1 MDYDAYGVKIA
12 MNEVLLIQAQN
23 TKIPPSFFIQFAPY
37 NNTQT
42 SLQCSINYPDILENY
57 IYSVAVGKN
66 PNRNQTQFFFAGESI
81 NSSKGAFIGIAKYDP
96 TNVVSNASNFCAMS
110 FSYSLEYLISYEHQ
124 EHYIIGVEPQGRFA
138 YGFSNKFVFVF
149 DSENRSTLEPW
160 HGNLTWPNRSF
171 MPHAVDISN
180 NFGIIVGFIQ
190 NDPQERVKY
199 SPIIYLL
206 NFLLSNHLPI
216 VVHRYIPIA
225 TNGTWQDLLSNADAD
240 IFSSKYDM
248 SISINRYGDVLVAV
262 RPLNNIISHPVQ
274 AQSAKNPPSFFIQ
287 FAPYNNTQ
295 TSLQC
300 SINYPDI
307 LENYI
312 YSVAVGKNPNQ
323 NQTQFF
329 FASESINSSKVAFIG
344 VAKYDP
350 TNVISNA
357 SSCCAMSFSYSLEY
371 LISYEHQEYYI
382 IGVEP
387 QGRFAYGFSNKFI
400 FVFDSE
406 NRSTLE
412 PWHGNLTWPNR
423 SFIPHAVNISNNF
436 GIIVGFIQNDLQ
448 ERVKYSPIIYLLNF
462 LLSNHHPTV
471 VHQYIPIATNGTWQ
485 DLLRNADADIYSSKY
500 DMSVSIN
507 RYGDVLV
514 GMQHINR
521 VFLLSVNISNPIQL
535 TYDQAGI
542 NDCMLCSTGTKNSG
556 KATIQ
561 CTPCASGAFCP
572 LGSVSEISQSAL
584 NTIEQVIAY
593 PKSSDT
599 TIFDEILIQ
608 NMFHIGS
615 GRCLLVS
622 PLFWTLIVVGLA
634 LLVVIIMEMLT
645 FFIRH
650 HTCAQIRK
658 RIQ

>member
-96 TNVVSNASNFCAMS
+96 TNVVSNASNF
-110 FSYSLEYLISYEHQ
+110 
-124 EHYIIGVEPQGRFA
+124 
-138 YGFSNKFVFVF
+138 
-149 DSENRSTLEPW
+149 
-160 HGNLTWPNRSF
+160 
-171 MPHAVDISN
+171 
-180 NFGIIVGFIQ
+180 
-190 NDPQERVKY
+190 
-199 SPIIYLL
+199 
-206 NFLLSNHLPI
+206 
-216 VVHRYIPIA
+216 
-225 TNGTWQDLLSNADAD
+225 
-240 IFSSKYDM
+240 
-248 SISINRYGDVLVAV
+248 
-262 RPLNNIISHPVQ
+262 
-274 AQSAKNPPSFFIQ
+274 
-287 FAPYNNTQ
+287 
-295 TSLQC
+295 
-300 SINYPDI
+300 
-307 LENYI
+307 
-312 YSVAVGKNPNQ
+312 
-323 NQTQFF
+323 
-329 FASESINSSKVAFIG
+329 
-344 VAKYDP
+344 
-350 TNVISNA
+350 
-357 SSCCAMSFSYSLEY
+357 CAMSFSYSLEY

-485 DLLRNADADIYSSKY
+485 DLLSNADADIYSSKY

-521 VFLLSVNISNPIQL
+521 VLLLSVNISNPIQL
-535 TYDQAGI
+535 TYVSRNTNGRSLGNGKGVAWLNKGNMTAILVNTYSLSYRRLSSQIYFYDMQSNI
-542 NDCMLCSTGTKNSG
+542 YNSNST
-556 KATIQ
+556 
-561 CTPCASGAFCP
+561 P
-572 LGSVSEISQSAL
+572 LS
-584 NTIEQVIAY
+584 
-593 PKSSDT
+593 
-599 TIFDEILIQ
+599 IFPNYHQ
-608 NMFHIGS
+608 
-615 GRCLLVS
+615 LLPV
-622 PLFWTLIVVGLA
+622 
-634 LLVVIIMEMLT
+634 
-645 FFIRH
+645 RY
-650 HTCAQIRK
+650 AQGPSWH
-658 RIQ
+658 Q